1 VEVVDDT
8 LTGEVLLDEALKMMK
23 QEKMSISDWIDLM
36 SGRFL
41 QIPTNPHHTDFAELR
56 GTWLDRQANNNQERH
71 GTSSRWA
78 TN

>member
-41 QIPTNPHHTDFAELR
+41 QIPTNPHHADFAELR
-56 GTWLDRQANNNQERH
+56 GT
-71 GTSSRWA
+71 
-78 TN
+78 